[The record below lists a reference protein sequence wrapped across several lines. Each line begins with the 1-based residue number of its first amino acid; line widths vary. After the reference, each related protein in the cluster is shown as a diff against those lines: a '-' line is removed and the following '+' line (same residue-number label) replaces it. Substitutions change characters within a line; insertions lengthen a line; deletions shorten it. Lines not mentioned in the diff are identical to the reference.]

1 MGLGNW
7 NMLRIRTERKTKKK
21 FGDPFDLAIDIDDY
35 TIAAYIEENIWKK
48 YGDIMKKTIYSF
60 RKGWKCERRGGII

>member
-1 MGLGNW
+1 MGLDNW

-35 TIAAYIEENIWKK
+35 TIAAYIEENIWRKK
-48 YGDIMKKTIYSF
+48 YGDIMKRQYILLGKD
-60 RKGWKCERRGGII
+60 ENVRGEGE